1 MKKYKY
7 VGEFGVEEMT
17 YGEYCRLHLK
27 GGAPD
32 AEVAGNPI
40 YRVEWEG
47 GETNWFLED
56 EFEMMFDCVDTWKD
70 RLINERDELEVKVNK
85 LRNFVNSKTF
95 DHVSEKQKGLLKEQ
109 LHHMQCYLD
118 ILNDRLESGR

>member
-7 VGEFGVEEMT
+7 TGEFKVEEMP
-17 YGEYCRLHLK
+17 YGEYCRLYTK
-27 GGAPD
+27 GEAPGE
-32 AEVAGNPI
+32 EVAGNPI

-56 EFEMMFDCVDTWKD
+56 EFEMMFDCVDTWND

-85 LRNFVNSKTF
+85 LRTFVNSKTF
-95 DHVSEKQKGLLKEQ
+95 DHVSEKQKGLLREQ

-118 ILNDRLESGR
+118 ILNDRLESKR

>member
-7 VGEFGVEEMT
+7 IGEFEVEEMT
-17 YGEYCRLHLK
+17 YGEYCKLHSK
-27 GGAPD
+27 GEEPD
-32 AEVAGNPI
+32 EEVAGNPI

-56 EFEMMFDCVDTWKD
+56 EFEMIFDCVDTWKD
-70 RLINERDELEVKVNK
+70 RLANERDELEMKVDK

-95 DHVSEKQKGLLKEQ
+95 NHVSDKQKHLLHEQ
-109 LHHMQCYLD
+109 LHHMQFYLD
-118 ILNDRLESGR
+118 ILNDRLDD

>member
-7 VGEFGVEEMT
+7 VGEFEVTEMT
-17 YGEYCRLHLK
+17 YGEFCKLYTK
-27 GGAPD
+27 GEAP
-32 AEVAGNPI
+32 ANEVADNPI

-47 GETNWFLED
+47 WETNWFFGD

-70 RLINERDELEVKVNK
+70 RLINERDELEVRVDK
-85 LRNFVNSKTF
+85 LRCFVNSKTF
-95 DHVSEKQKGLLKEQ
+95 DHVSGKQNWLLREQ

-118 ILNDRLESGR
+118 ILNDRLDSER

>member
-7 VGEFGVEEMT
+7 IGEFEVTEMT
-17 YGEYCRLHLK
+17 YGEYCKLHSK
-27 GGAPD
+27 GEEPD
-32 AEVAGNPI
+32 EEVAGNPI

-70 RLINERDELEVKVNK
+70 RLVNERDELEMKVSK
-85 LRNFVNSKTF
+85 LRDFVNSKTF
-95 DHVSEKQKGLLKEQ
+95 NHVSEKQKWLLGEQ

-118 ILNDRLESGR
+118 TLNDRLHD

>member
-7 VGEFGVEEMT
+7 IGEFEVTEMT
-17 YGEYCRLHLK
+17 YGEYCKLHSK
-27 GGAPD
+27 GEAPD
-32 AEVAGNPI
+32 EVVSGNPV

-70 RLINERDELEVKVNK
+70 RLANERDELEVRVDK

-95 DHVSEKQKGLLKEQ
+95 NHVSDKQKHLLREQ

-118 ILNDRLESGR
+118 ILNDRLQD

>member
-7 VGEFGVEEMT
+7 IGEFEVTEMT
-17 YGEYCRLHLK
+17 YGEYCKLHSK
-27 GGAPD
+27 GEGPD
-32 AEVAGNPI
+32 GTISGNPI

-70 RLINERDELEVKVNK
+70 RLANERDELEVRVDK

-95 DHVSEKQKGLLKEQ
+95 NHVSDKQKYLLREQ

-118 ILNDRLESGR
+118 ILNDRLQD

>member
-7 VGEFGVEEMT
+7 VGEFKVEEMT
-17 YGEYCRLHLK
+17 YGEYCRLNSK
-27 GGAPD
+27 GEAPD
-32 AEVAGNPI
+32 EEVAGNPI

-70 RLINERDELEVKVNK
+70 RLMNERDELEVKVNK
-85 LRNFVNSKTF
+85 LRDFVNSKTF
-95 DHVSEKQKGLLKEQ
+95 DHVSDKQKYLLCEQ

>member
-7 VGEFGVEEMT
+7 IGEFEVTEMT
-17 YGEYCRLHLK
+17 YGEYCKLHSK
-27 GGAPD
+27 GEEPD
-32 AEVAGNPI
+32 GTISGNPI

-70 RLINERDELEVKVNK
+70 RLANERDELEVRVDK

-95 DHVSEKQKGLLKEQ
+95 NHVSDKQKHLLREQ

-118 ILNDRLESGR
+118 ILNDRLQD

>member
-7 VGEFGVEEMT
+7 IGEFEVTEMT
-17 YGEYCRLHLK
+17 YGEYCKLHSK
-27 GGAPD
+27 GEEPD
-32 AEVAGNPI
+32 EEVAGNPI

-70 RLINERDELEVKVNK
+70 RLVNERDELEMKVDK

-95 DHVSEKQKGLLKEQ
+95 NHVSDKQKHLLREQ

-118 ILNDRLESGR
+118 ILNDRLHD

>member
-7 VGEFGVEEMT
+7 VGEFEVTEMT
-17 YGEYCRLHLK
+17 YGEYCKLHSK
-27 GGAPD
+27 GEEPD
-32 AEVAGNPI
+32 EEVAGNPI

-70 RLINERDELEVKVNK
+70 RLMNERDELEVRVDK

-95 DHVSEKQKGLLKEQ
+95 NHVSDKQKHLLREQ

-118 ILNDRLESGR
+118 ILNDRLQD

>member
-7 VGEFGVEEMT
+7 IGEFDVTEMT
-17 YGEYCRLHLK
+17 YGEYCKLHSK
-27 GGAPD
+27 GEAPD
-32 AEVAGNPI
+32 EVVSGNPV

-70 RLINERDELEVKVNK
+70 RLANERDELEMKVDK

-95 DHVSEKQKGLLKEQ
+95 NHVSDKQKHLLREQ

-118 ILNDRLESGR
+118 ILNDRLQD

>member
-7 VGEFGVEEMT
+7 IGEFEVTEMT
-17 YGEYCRLHLK
+17 YGEYCKLHSK
-27 GGAPD
+27 GEEPD
-32 AEVAGNPI
+32 EEVAGNPI
-40 YRVEWEG
+40 YRVEWGG

-56 EFEMMFDCVDTWKD
+56 EFEMIFDCVDTWKD
-70 RLINERDELEVKVNK
+70 RLVNERDELEMKVDK

-95 DHVSEKQKGLLKEQ
+95 DHVSDKQKHLLREQ

-118 ILNDRLESGR
+118 ILNDRLHD

>member
-7 VGEFGVEEMT
+7 VGEFEVTKMT
-17 YGEYCRLHLK
+17 YGEYCKLHSK
-27 GGAPD
+27 GEAPD
-32 AEVAGNPI
+32 EVVSGNPV

-70 RLINERDELEVKVNK
+70 RLANERDELEMKVDK

-95 DHVSEKQKGLLKEQ
+95 NHVSDKQKHLLREQ

-118 ILNDRLESGR
+118 ILNDRLQD

>member
-7 VGEFGVEEMT
+7 IGEFEVTEMT
-17 YGEYCRLHLK
+17 YGEYCKLHSK
-27 GGAPD
+27 GEEPD
-32 AEVAGNPI
+32 EEVAGNPI

-70 RLINERDELEVKVNK
+70 RLVNERDELEMKVSK
-85 LRNFVNSKTF
+85 LRDFVNSKTF
-95 DHVSEKQKGLLKEQ
+95 DHVSDKQKYLLCEQ

>member
-7 VGEFGVEEMT
+7 IGEFEVTEMT
-17 YGEYCRLHLK
+17 YGEYCKLHSK
-27 GGAPD
+27 GEAPD
-32 AEVAGNPI
+32 EVVSGNPV
-40 YRVEWEG
+40 YRVEWAG

-56 EFEMMFDCVDTWKD
+56 EFEMIFDCVDTWKD
-70 RLINERDELEVKVNK
+70 RLANERDELEMKVDK

-95 DHVSEKQKGLLKEQ
+95 DHVSDKQKHLLREQ

-118 ILNDRLESGR
+118 ILNDRLHD

>member
-7 VGEFGVEEMT
+7 IGEFEVTEMT
-17 YGEYCRLHLK
+17 YGEYCKLHSK
-27 GGAPD
+27 GEEPD
-32 AEVAGNPI
+32 GVVSGNPV
-40 YRVEWEG
+40 YRVEWKG

-70 RLINERDELEVKVNK
+70 RLVNERDELEMKVSK
-85 LRNFVNSKTF
+85 LRDFVNSKTF
-95 DHVSEKQKGLLKEQ
+95 DHVSDKQKHLLREQ

-118 ILNDRLESGR
+118 ILNDRL

>member
-7 VGEFGVEEMT
+7 IGEFEVTEMT
-17 YGEYCRLHLK
+17 YGEYCKLHSK
-27 GGAPD
+27 GEEPD
-32 AEVAGNPI
+32 EVVSGNPV
-40 YRVEWEG
+40 YRVEWAG

-70 RLINERDELEVKVNK
+70 RLMNERDELEMKVDK

-95 DHVSEKQKGLLKEQ
+95 NHVSDKQKHLLREQ

-118 ILNDRLESGR
+118 ILNDRLQD